1 MYYPKRRLFGEYL
14 YICAIMSIQRAFL
27 SQVKN
32 WLFKGKTLVITGPR
46 QVGKTTLIKTLLG
59 EASEF
64 LFLDGDD
71 SEIREMLSR
80 NNTQEIA
87 RIIGNHKIVFIDEA
101 QRINQ
106 IGLTAKIIHDQFKQ
120 VQLIMSGSSAL
131 DLNNAINEPLTG
143 RKIEFTLFPIS
154 WKELSNHYGYLQAKQ
169 DINNRLIFGMYPD
182 IITHKG
188 EEKLFLKNLTESYL
202 YKDILALT
210 NIQKPDIL
218 EKLLQALAYQVG
230 SEVSYT
236 ELATLLGIS
245 KETVSSYIQLLEKA
259 FVIFRVNAFSRNL
272 RSEIKTNKKIYFY
285 DNGIRNA
292 IIKAYNP
299 IELRPDK
306 GALWENFL
314 IAERIKHLNYQLHYP
329 NYFFW
334 RTKDQQEVDWVEE
347 ENLKLSAFEFKW
359 KDAGKFKFPKKF
371 VEAYQPNTK
380 VIDID
385 NFSEFILDDIS

>member
-1 MYYPKRRLFGEYL
+1 
-14 YICAIMSIQRAFL
+14 MSIQRAFL

-106 IGLTAKIIHDQFKQ
+106 IGLTAKIIHDQFKK

-154 WKELSNHYGYLQAKQ
+154 WKELSNHYGYLQTKQ
-169 DINNRLIFGMYPD
+169 DINNRLIYGMYPD

-218 EKLLQALAYQVG
+218 EKLLQALAYQIG

-371 VEAYQPNTK
+371 VEAYQPKTK
-380 VIDID
+380 VIDTD
-385 NFSEFILDDIS
+385 NFAEFILDDIT